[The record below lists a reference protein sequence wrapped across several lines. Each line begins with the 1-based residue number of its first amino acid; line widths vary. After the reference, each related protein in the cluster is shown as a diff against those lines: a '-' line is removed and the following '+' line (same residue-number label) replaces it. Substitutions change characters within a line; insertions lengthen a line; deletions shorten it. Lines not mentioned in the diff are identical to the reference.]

1 MSMKLTSIALVAVL
15 IPAAAHAQ
23 FTNGGFESG
32 DFTGWTVTPTSG
44 GTTAVQQVVM
54 FDIDGPGAL
63 GNSLSAQ
70 FSVGRVSSTVS
81 GNQGIELTQMLA
93 LTGGVQYTFDFDWAA
108 TRTTTTNNTQ
118 GGIFEMI
125 ADGGVLASAAA
136 GTTSSNAPHYG
147 HLTGIFTPGSS
158 GSYVVGVRITRPFT
172 IPSPTTL
179 FQNVDNFTMSAV
191 PEPATMAILGLGA
204 LGLLRKRRS

>member
-1 MSMKLTSIALVAVL
+1 MSMKLTSIAIAAVL

-32 DFTGWTVTPTSG
+32 DFTGWTVTPTSQ

-63 GNSLSAQ
+63 GSSLSAQ
-70 FSVGRVSSTVS
+70 FSVGRTVS
-81 GNQGIELTQMLA
+81 TAPGNQGIELTQSLG
-93 LTGGVQYTFDFDWAA
+93 LTGGVQYTFEFDWAA
-108 TRTTTTNNTQ
+108 TRTTTGNNSQ

-125 ADGGVLASAAA
+125 AGGGVLASASA
-136 GTTSSNAPHYG
+136 GTTSSLLPHYG
-147 HLTGIFTPGSS
+147 HLSGNFTPGSS